1 MRSNNWATTTFI
13 LLVAT
18 FLCVNTAR
26 SENGLVADP
35 GRAADVEYPA
45 PEFAGRDFWYFLT
58 PVWHELDGVK
68 DEDFVKESGYW
79 NIKFKMNRRNAEPA
93 RVLIL
98 NELSLWRNGSLEK
111 AEFYIKADER
121 TAKVIRSDA
130 LADGKTTTACVISA
144 DPRPVLTRYKGVEA
158 QITARFKTSA
168 PLQEFK
174 LSYGNHKNPD
184 IGEMKF
190 FADDIEIK
198 PVSLKNIDRTVIAQ
212 FSNVPAAKKI
222 TIHVAS
228 SPIKIELLDLSPA
241 QAERCLKY
249 PFSPFLLRIATG
261 GMFGLSE
268 ENFDRVAAEK
278 ILRKYNQTNIGFEL
292 AEWDSN
298 YFQMW
303 MERSRFYKD
312 ILAYCGPERPK
323 NRIEAEAKLQ
333 SFWNWQKKLLFNHVW
348 GMSGSTG
355 FPQYGLEWGGKV
367 AGMELTHHTSTIPH
381 RTLLRFTAGGARQ
394 YEKPWLLYLAYYLG
408 KYSPNS
414 LAPEAKKMVKGAW
427 SQAPDAGIAPSYA
440 RRLFFISYFMGATF
454 FAFEAQPYGQV
465 NRLADG
471 THELNPNGLVLKE
484 FYDWTRKNEAERGTW
499 YAPILLLNDYY
510 HGSGRRHDSIWGWGK
525 EGFPLQKSDR
535 MAEHFLRAIDP
546 YDGEPEAWDKPP
558 FSPNIHNSPLGDI
571 FDTAFANPP
580 SGNYPRLE
588 EYPVIVLIDGYT
600 PDPEQALKLRDYV
613 INGGTLV
620 INTIHQ
626 KSLPSKLMPAT
637 ILSQTVE
644 EEGLIIPKIK
654 LDGTRIVLKTASGYP
669 LAVSHKFGNGNVI
682 MTTPEYF
689 LGKDLQQPTP
699 YIGQLLET
707 LQQEVLPFGVDG
719 DIEFVVSRIA
729 PDHWKVL
736 LVNNKGLL
744 KGPIDRKEKF
754 DPKYVANVTL
764 SLPTGAIAKEIY
776 AGTKL
781 KLTGNKVTLE
791 VPPSGVRIIEITN
804 AAFTGKKPSGLL
816 GAWEF
821 DGNIEDS
828 SGNKRH
834 AKGWD
839 VKFTNI
845 GSRSVL
851 DFRQDQERPQV
862 KVDFSLNYPLIAGT
876 FEVWAAPDL
885 DAEWDAT
892 AHPAGSGYLISTP
905 MGLFKLYA
913 ANGYWGFIYGENRVG
928 PPCGNGKWTHLAVT
942 WSDFE
947 ARFYVNGKEITA
959 QTGPIKFS
967 EIGFPYS
974 QYSPSFNIGA
984 YGRGQR
990 RRQFQGLIGG
1000 TKLYNRPLSNK
1011 EITASYRIGTEI
1023 YK

>member
-1 MRSNNWATTTFI
+1 
-13 LLVAT
+13 
-18 FLCVNTAR
+18 
-26 SENGLVADP
+26 
-35 GRAADVEYPA
+35 
-45 PEFAGRDFWYFLT
+45 
-58 PVWHELDGVK
+58 
-68 DEDFVKESGYW
+68 
-79 NIKFKMNRRNAEPA
+79 
-93 RVLIL
+93 
-98 NELSLWRNGSLEK
+98 
-111 AEFYIKADER
+111 
-121 TAKVIRSDA
+121 
-130 LADGKTTTACVISA
+130 
-144 DPRPVLTRYKGVEA
+144 
-158 QITARFKTSA
+158 
-168 PLQEFK
+168 
-174 LSYGNHKNPD
+174 
-184 IGEMKF
+184 
-190 FADDIEIK
+190 
-198 PVSLKNIDRTVIAQ
+198 
-212 FSNVPAAKKI
+212 
-222 TIHVAS
+222 
-228 SPIKIELLDLSPA
+228 
-241 QAERCLKY
+241 
-249 PFSPFLLRIATG
+249 
-261 GMFGLSE
+261 
-268 ENFDRVAAEK
+268 
-278 ILRKYNQTNIGFEL
+278 
-292 AEWDSN
+292 
-298 YFQMW
+298 
-303 MERSRFYKD
+303 
-312 ILAYCGPERPK
+312 
-323 NRIEAEAKLQ
+323 
-333 SFWNWQKKLLFNHVW
+333 
-348 GMSGSTG
+348 
-355 FPQYGLEWGGKV
+355 
-367 AGMELTHHTSTIPH
+367 
-381 RTLLRFTAGGARQ
+381 
-394 YEKPWLLYLAYYLG
+394 
-408 KYSPNS
+408 
-414 LAPEAKKMVKGAW
+414 
-427 SQAPDAGIAPSYA
+427 
-440 RRLFFISYFMGATF
+440 
-454 FAFEAQPYGQV
+454 
-465 NRLADG
+465 
-471 THELNPNGLVLKE
+471 
-484 FYDWTRKNEAERGTW
+484 
-499 YAPILLLNDYY
+499 
-510 HGSGRRHDSIWGWGK
+510 
-525 EGFPLQKSDR
+525 
-535 MAEHFLRAIDP
+535 
-546 YDGEPEAWDKPP
+546 
-558 FSPNIHNSPLGDI
+558 
-571 FDTAFANPP
+571 
-580 SGNYPRLE
+580 
-588 EYPVIVLIDGYT
+588 PVIVLIDGYT

-620 INTIHQ
+620 INTIHK

-744 KGPIDRKEKF
+744 KGTIDRKEKF

-876 FEVWAAPDL
+876 FEAWAAPDL